1 MVWCCRTD
9 GCGGLILPPEP
20 CRRQCQTPAA
30 PPGRRL
36 AALGGAGLW
45 AGSRSPVIRLP
56 EPPPPHTH
64 THTGAAA
71 VGRGCCD
78 QRPAGGGAPPWPR
91 RGQSRPLA
99 ALDGRL
105 SRAPLEPG
113 RHPVRDTSRCTQTTV
128 DGSQLLAGFAS
139 KLAGRFPGARAGE
152 PARRP
157 ENPARHLARGAGVS
171 LAQRAGP
178 RPARGSGSS
187 HRLTLQYPSR
197 RCARERVK
205 QRGQPQS
212 GRARGG
218 RGRPARASL
227 PPPAREG
234 GGGGAAAGPLPGCFG
249 GRGGRA
255 ILGRVR
261 LRARAGLPSDSGCHG
276 GPRREAHEKVLNG
289 PEVPSACGPHR
300 RPPARRS
307 DPAGPGPGEGIMAS
321 RWRRVTV
328 AMPVT
333 VPRCRRGPRGP
344 GLRWAGRQGATMPP
358 RPPAGRAGP
367 GRATARQTR
376 PETGNAHHQ
385 RQ

>member
-1 MVWCCRTD
+1 M
-9 GCGGLILPPEP
+9 PPEP

-113 RHPVRDTSRCTQTTV
+113 RLCGTRADARRQPSMARSSLQDLRAN
-128 DGSQLLAGFAS
+128 L
-139 KLAGRFPGARAGE
+139 RAGS
-152 PARRP
+152 PAPGPGSRRP
-157 ENPARHLARGAGVS
+157 G
-171 LAQRAGP
+171 
-178 RPARGSGSS
+178 RGSGSS

-234 GGGGAAAGPLPGCFG
+234 GGGGGAAAGPPPGCFG

-261 LRARAGLPSDSGCHG
+261 LRACPPTRAVTAAPGARHV
-276 GPRREAHEKVLNG
+276 RRF
-289 PEVPSACGPHR
+289 
-300 RPPARRS
+300 
-307 DPAGPGPGEGIMAS
+307 
-321 RWRRVTV
+321 
-328 AMPVT
+328 
-333 VPRCRRGPRGP
+333 
-344 GLRWAGRQGATMPP
+344 
-358 RPPAGRAGP
+358 
-367 GRATARQTR
+367 
-376 PETGNAHHQ
+376 
-385 RQ
+385 